1 MEFRIHYEIDNY
13 EDSIDI
19 EGDTLEEIRAIAK
32 AEKENRGLDLEKNN
46 MWSERLDEEDLYF
59 LEYSNA
65 RARYR
70 DVL

>member
-32 AEKENRGLDLEKNN
+32 AEKEKRGLDLEKNN
-46 MWSERLDEEDLYF
+46 MWSERLDKED
-59 LEYSNA
+59 
-65 RARYR
+65 
-70 DVL
+70 

>member
-19 EGDTLEEIRAIAK
+19 EGDNLEEIRAIAK

-46 MWSERLDEEDLYF
+46 MWSERLDEED
-59 LEYSNA
+59 
-65 RARYR
+65 
-70 DVL
+70 